1 MKLQGVPEPKN
12 PMLNHVVL
20 ERVFE
25 LAEFNFESFANYRLV
40 CKQWYETSLPTWRKK
55 TWLSVTARSYDDGI
69 PVADYLQH
77 LKSQDH
83 RLVNVPFRKYIIC
96 MWHNAFH
103 DFEGKLEPEKLE
115 FWKTVGQHITHL
127 CIDFCS
133 FHTTTNLRK
142 ILFEFTPNLQ
152 SLILS
157 KNSYLDYGYNGQLQN
172 LEEEQEEVS
181 LNVNSHLTELKI
193 LETYGDF
200 PISWTDIIRSFP
212 SIKSLQV
219 IELDPTK
226 GTRSL
231 ITLLKTVELLRID
244 NPHCLANLVELR
256 LLELEGNRRNT
267 FTLEL
272 ATLLKRLQFPLK
284 VLTLDVGAENDI
296 FNVRQALQ
304 LVLEGYA
311 ETLEE
316 LTFAK
321 KVRSFQSH
329 DFPYGINFPK
339 LIKFSSTGGFVQ
351 NLKFLKHMP
360 NLELLHLE
368 QNAGQIYLRHFGD
381 YWSSLVLLN
390 NLKEFKITAA
400 SCTEKQIIFLGKMM
414 PNLTNI
420 TIGLRNKF
428 SFKTLCRIW
437 KDVKYL
443 NIYTLNESE
452 DAYWNSEKAYI
463 QSNMKNL
470 KNLKS
475 LKIGE
480 SIIYGEGILS

>member
-1 MKLQGVPEPKN
+1 MNKSFWVQ
-12 PMLNHVVL
+12 VL

-25 LAEFNFESFANYRLV
+25 LAEFNSESFANYRLV

-55 TWLSVTARSYDDGI
+55 AWLSVASCSDDDGI
-69 PVADYLQH
+69 PVAEHLQH

-83 RLVNVPFRKYIIC
+83 RLANVPFRKYIIC
-96 MWHNAFH
+96 MWHGAFH
-103 DFEGKLEPEKLE
+103 DYEGTKPEPERLE
-115 FWKTVGQHITHL
+115 FWKTVGQQMTHL
-127 CIDFCS
+127 CIDFS
-133 FHTTTNLRK
+133 KFYTTTNLRK

-157 KNSYLDYGYNGQLQN
+157 KNKYPIDGYNGQLQN
-172 LEEEQEEVS
+172 LEEEEQEQVP
-181 LNVNSHLTELKI
+181 LNVNSHLTEFKL
-193 LETYGDF
+193 LESYGDF
-200 PISWTDIIRSFP
+200 PISWTDIIRCFP
-212 SIKSLQV
+212 NIKSLQAV
-219 IELDPTK
+219 ERDPTK
-226 GTRSL
+226 GTMSL
-231 ITLLKTVELLRID
+231 ITLLKTVEFLRID

-256 LLELEGNRRNT
+256 LLKLEGNCRNT
-267 FTLEL
+267 FTLQL

-316 LTFAK
+316 LTLAAE
-321 KVRSFQSH
+321 VSSFQVQ
-329 DFPYGINFPK
+329 DFPFGTNFPK
-339 LIKFSSTGGFVQ
+339 LIKFSSKRRFVK

-368 QNAGQIYLRHFGD
+368 QIENQIYLRHFGD

-390 NLKEFKITAA
+390 NLKEFKITAV

-452 DAYWNSEKAYI
+452 DAYWNSERASI
-463 QSNMKNL
+463 QSNIKNL